1 MMLAKF
7 KTSKKSR
14 KQTLLKMK
22 LVSWKINLR
31 KASYHGKAKDK
42 KMKNKRKMVLMAKS
56 RGDSKLYIIWR
67 M

>member
-14 KQTLLKMK
+14 KQNLLKMK

-42 KMKNKRKMVLMAKS
+42 KMNKRKMVVMAK
-56 RGDSKLYIIWR
+56 RRFQTIYYIENVG
-67 M
+67 